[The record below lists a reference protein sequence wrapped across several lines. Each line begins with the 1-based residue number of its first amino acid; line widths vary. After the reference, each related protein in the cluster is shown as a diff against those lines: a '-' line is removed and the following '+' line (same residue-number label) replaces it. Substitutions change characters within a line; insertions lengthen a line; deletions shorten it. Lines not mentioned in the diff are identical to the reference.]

1 MSPSSRDPGSPRPG
15 SAGPTEATGPA
26 EQTGAETRGGG
37 EGRLRVKFLS
47 LAAGIAVAALV
58 VLVLPDSLSTE
69 GKMTAGVA
77 ALMAVWWATEAIP
90 LPATAL
96 VPLVLFPILTGAEI
110 GDVSAPYASDTIFL
124 FMGGFMLALAMQ
136 RWNLH
141 RRIALT
147 IVAAVGTSPTMLIA
161 GFMIAS
167 GFITMWVSNTSTA
180 VMMLPIG
187 VAVIGMVAQLRDGKT
202 DPNFATA
209 LMLGIAYSSSIGSVA
224 TLIGTP
230 PNALMAAYLAEE
242 QGIRIGF
249 GQWMMVGLPLAAV
262 FLVIAWFVLTK
273 VVFPPAIK
281 KLEGGRELIRGELRA
296 MGPASTAEKLVLLVF
311 VCAAA
316 AWVGIPL
323 LAEGPVGAALPWLA
337 QISDAGIAMTV
348 AVVLFIIP
356 AGGGRRTRLLDWDTA
371 VQLPWGILLLFGGGL
386 SLSAQFSDTGLSEW
400 IGQMVGG
407 LAGIPVWLLVLIV
420 AALVLLLTELTSNT
434 ATAATFL
441 PVMGGVA
448 VGMNMDVMVLIVPAI
463 IAATMAFMLPVGT
476 PPNAIVFGSGH
487 VTIQQMMRG
496 GLILNLVALVLIMAL
511 MYTIAGQVLGF
522 TL

>member
-15 SAGPTEATGPA
+15 SAGPTDAPAPA
-26 EQTGAETRGGG
+26 EQAGAETRGGG
-37 EGRLRVKFLS
+37 EGRLVVKIAS
-47 LAAGIAVAALV
+47 LLAGVVAAALLV
-58 VLVLPDSLSTE
+58 MVLPDSLSAE
-69 GKMTAGVA
+69 GKMTAAVA
-77 ALMAVWWATEAIP
+77 LLMAVWWATEAIP

-96 VPLVLFPILTGAEI
+96 VPLVLFPVLNGADI
-110 GDVSAPYASDTIFL
+110 GDVAAPYASDIIFL

-161 GFMIAS
+161 GFMIAT

-187 VAVIGMVAQLRDGKT
+187 VAVVGMVAQLRDGKT

-230 PNALMAAYLAEE
+230 PNALMVGYLAEE
-242 QGIRIGF
+242 QGIQIGF

-262 FLVIAWFVLTK
+262 FMVIAWFVLTK

-311 VCAAA
+311 VSAAA

-323 LAEGPVGAALPWLA
+323 LADSAVGGALPWLA
-337 QISDAGIAMTV
+337 NISDAGIAMTV

-356 AGGGRRTRLLDWDTA
+356 AGGGERKRLLDWETA

-386 SLSAQFSDTGLSEW
+386 SLSKQFSDTGLSEW

-407 LAGIPVWLLVLIV
+407 LTGIPTWLLILFV
-420 AALVLLLTELTSNT
+420 AALVLFLTELTSNT

-441 PVMGGVA
+441 PVMGGVS
-448 VGMNMDVMVLIVPAI
+448 VGMGMDVMVLILPAV

-476 PPNAIVFGSGH
+476 PPNAIVFGSGN

-496 GLILNLVALVLIMAL
+496 GLILNLTALVLIMAL

-522 TL
+522 SL